1 MLSFIFNLVFLFIYL
16 IKIGFQC
23 IFKELENFLK
33 KQIKLE
39 KKNLKIKF
47 KLVFL

>member
-1 MLSFIFNLVFLFIYL
+1 MFFMFNLVFLFIHL

-23 IFKELENFLK
+23 IYKELVNFLK

-39 KKNLKIKF
+39 KNI
-47 KLVFL
+47 